1 MDMLLGFLVICI
13 ALSFL
18 ITFTM
23 GDNLTVKE
31 KVKLALGIIFVISI
45 MAIGAYLLEPY
56 VN

>member
-13 ALSFL
+13 ALTFL

-45 MAIGAYLLEPY
+45 MAIGTYLLEPY